1 MPTYEYRCKKC
12 SHEFEEFQS
21 ITADPIKICPE
32 CEGQVER
39 LISAGNGL
47 IFKGTGFY
55 ITDYKNSNRVSESK
69 SEKTE
74 TSEKSDKAEKPAKVE
89 KKETKPTAK
98 STEDK

>member
-21 ITADPIKICPE
+21 ITAGPIKICPE

-47 IFKGTGFY
+47 IFKGSGFY
-55 ITDYKNSNRVSESK
+55 ITDYKNSNRVSESESKKTEK
-69 SEKTE
+69 SEK
-74 TSEKSDKAEKPAKVE
+74 SEKPAKAE
-89 KKETKPTAK
+89 KKETKPAAK
-98 STEDK
+98 SIDEK